1 MKLLIEGIN
10 FNQET
15 DSFDFNWKDDSPN
28 DLMGLKLQKYN
39 KYISSKQGFNLY
51 YATYSFTYK
60 CFSHFLYSCKGRIIL
75 YYNILYIYSI

>member
-51 YATYSFTYK
+51 FAYK
-60 CFSHFLYSCKGRIIL
+60 LIIMK
-75 YYNILYIYSI
+75 S